1 MMVVYY
7 MYPIQLIYMY
17 PRWMR
22 EMKDTLGSVP
32 LHSLM
37 IPGTH
42 NSGSHMKLRGVADD
56 TVWYR
61 YSVNQVK

>member
-1 MMVVYY
+1 MVLYY
-7 MYPIQLIYMY
+7 MYPRLTSINMY